1 MKNRITLSDL
11 KAALSNREFEL
22 HYQPKV
28 SMVTGR
34 LCGAEALVR
43 WRKNSGQLVPPMD
56 FIPLAEETNFITEI
70 TRYVFG
76 KIVVDYAFINSVDS
90 SLTISFNASGRDFYN
105 ENLTR
110 LIVDAVNGRL
120 IEAGSIEIEV
130 TETVLVEEK
139 SARRY
144 LDELSNCG
152 ISIAMDDFGTGHSGL
167 VELSKWPF
175 SILKIDKKF
184 IWGMTSSDKD
194 REILQAS
201 IRMAHQLNMDV
212 VAEGIEDEETFRV
225 LQEYG
230 CKIGQGFWISK
241 PLPLQEFIT
250 FIKKF
255 VNLPAMPIGLLYMAQ
270 LDHIQWKKTLIDT
283 ALFLHGSGENRP
295 LENVR
300 GCPQLDHT
308 RCKLGLWYYGE
319 GVTFR
324 DLPGYSQLEQPH
336 RELHRIGNEL
346 LQAARGGCAL
356 EELSL
361 LIQKLSEKSI
371 RVLESL
377 QLLENYLHVNDR
389 YLPAPAAVES
399 VGR

>member
-1 MKNRITLSDL
+1 MKNKITLSDL
-11 KAALSNREFEL
+11 ETALVRKEFEL

-43 WRKNSGQLVPPMD
+43 WRKSDGSLVPPMD
-56 FIPLAEETNFITEI
+56 FIPLAEESNFISEI
-70 TRYVFG
+70 TKYVFG
-76 KIVVDYAFINSVDS
+76 KIVIDFDFICSVNSA
-90 SLTISFNASGRDFYN
+90 LTISFNASGRDFHN

-110 LIVDAVNGRL
+110 LIVDAVKGRL
-120 IEAGSIEIEV
+120 IEASSIEIEV
-130 TETVLVEEK
+130 TETVLVDEENAK
-139 SARRY
+139 KCLNKLA
-144 LDELSNCG
+144 DCG
-152 ISIAMDDFGTGHSGL
+152 IAIAMDDFGTGHSGL

-184 IWGMTSSDKD
+184 IWGMNSSDKD

-201 IRMAHQLNMDV
+201 IRMAHQLSMDV
-212 VAEGIEDEETFRV
+212 VAEGIEDEKTFRV

-241 PLPLQEFIT
+241 PLPLQEFIS
-250 FIKKF
+250 FIKVF
-255 VNLPAMPIGLLYMAQ
+255 VDLPAMPIGLLYMAQ

-283 ALFLHGSGENRP
+283 ALFLHGSKENRP

-319 GVTFR
+319 GVAFR
-324 DLPGYSQLEQPH
+324 DLPGYLQLEQPH
-336 RELHRIGNEL
+336 RELHAVGNEL
-346 LQAARGGCAL
+346 LQAARTHCSL
-356 EELSL
+356 EELSV

-377 QLLENYLHVNDR
+377 QLLENYLHVNNHI
-389 YLPAPAAVES
+389 S
-399 VGR
+399 VGNKCL